1 MSRLRNFIWMLAAAA
16 ATPAVAQGCPAPL
29 SEATRLVLVTAPHM
43 NTSDAQLELFQ
54 RDSATA
60 PWRSASRK
68 APVRIGRNG
77 MAWGYSFASHKQG
90 GEPEKFEGDK
100 RTPAGIF
107 KLGTSFG
114 FDDVARA
121 NYIAV
126 KDGETVCV
134 EDPSSPLYNTITT
147 RSKLAPQ
154 TKADN
159 MRDTELFRNGLF
171 VDYPSDR
178 ATRRGSCIFIH
189 IWRSP
194 TTGTMGCVAMPEMH
208 VKTLQSF
215 SSSGAVIAILPE
227 SARDRFAG
235 CLPKAE

>member
-1 MSRLRNFIWMLAAAA
+1 MSRLRNFIAMVAAAA
-16 ATPAVAQGCPAPL
+16 ATPAFAQACPAPL
-29 SEATRLVLVTAPHM
+29 AEATRLVLVTAPHM
-43 NTSDAQLELFQ
+43 NTSGARLELFQ

-60 PWRSASRK
+60 AWRSASRN

-77 MAWGYSFASHKQG
+77 MAWGYSFAAHKKD

-107 KLGTSFG
+107 KVGTSFG
-114 FDDVARA
+114 FDDVQRA

-126 KDGETVCV
+126 KEGETVCV
-134 EDPSSPLYNTITT
+134 EDSSSPLYNTITK
-147 RSKLAPQ
+147 RSELAPQ

-159 MRDTELFRNGLF
+159 MRDTKLFRNGLF

-178 ATRRGSCIFIH
+178 ASRRGSCIFIH

-194 TTGTMGCVAMPEMH
+194 TTGTMGCVAMPEAH

-215 SSSGAVIAILPE
+215 SQSGAVIAILPDT
-227 SARDRFAG
+227 ARDRFAG
-235 CLPKAE
+235 CLPGKE